1 MLGYDADRV
10 LPDKYLLEKGKDKM
24 GWRGRGSSSVFSFPS
39 CLLEHLDRARAAVMG
54 VICRVRRAAGRT
66 AHPSPLHIAVFS
78 EPASKRLPFQ
88 RALKISNVRERK
100 DQQAGHSFP
109 MNHPAIS

>member
-1 MLGYDADRV
+1 MLGYDTDRV

-39 CLLEHLDRARAAVMG
+39 CLPEHLDPARAAVMG
-54 VICRVRRAAGRT
+54 VICRVRRA
-66 AHPSPLHIAVFS
+66 AVFS